1 MRIHTEK
8 DAFLLIFERALG
20 GAVVLAGI
28 TALLFSTACEES
40 IISSQIIEF
49 CTPLA
54 HTETHDPDS
63 PPLVATVLNP
73 QDEPP
78 IGEEALVFL
87 IGTEFPLTT
96 IDASTYAEIF
106 DESEIEVTDNYL
118 ETMDAAIVDNR
129 SALPDPGQ
137 SPVMGRAIFTDF
149 SAFVTR
155 IPSLGPGENTA
166 FYKGVLGGDLLRRY
180 AVRIHYGS
188 DPECILPW
196 APEER
201 FSTITFIQEY
211 ADDNK
216 DLAGD
221 GFSVLSFS
229 LAGGGRMLFNNK
241 TVSFGATRVTVSGC
255 VEAEPFSPELLDPGS
270 AGIKNLDDLET
281 KIPTSG
287 QNAVFL
293 VATGTIPLVLG
304 DGFFAGLRAAGSE
317 TSREYPT
324 TSTTLNLMEGQVPAE
339 STTLNRVALV
349 GSVSDDMSPC
359 QELALRRR
367 IAWIRYWLPQ
377 HQWTQEVLK
386 INKLGAPVAEYDAER
401 DPETTHEPLS
411 AYIISDTTELFEGLR
426 FETAQQIPG
435 IDGIIG
441 HNFLKHFEIIVD
453 YPGERVVFRCRNYR
467 PPNQN
472 NCPTPETLGAN
483 TCCES
488 SGRCVCPSAQ
498 PCCQFPFTKKP

>member
-1 MRIHTEK
+1 MRIHAEK
-8 DAFLLIFERALG
+8 NAFLFIFSRTIEKVA
-20 GAVVLAGI
+20 VLAA
-28 TALLFSTACEES
+28 TATLFFSTACEES
-40 IISSQIIEF
+40 PISSQIIEF
-49 CTPLA
+49 CTPLSQ
-54 HTETHDPDS
+54 TETPDPNN

-73 QDEPP
+73 EDEPP
-78 IGEEALVFL
+78 TGEEALMFL
-87 IGTEFPLTT
+87 IGTEFPYTT

-106 DESEIEVTDNYL
+106 DDSEIQDIDGYL

-129 SALPDPGQ
+129 SALPDPAQ
-137 SPVMGRAIFTDF
+137 SPVMGRAIFTNF
-149 SAFVTR
+149 PAFITR
-155 IPSLGPGENTA
+155 IPALGPGENTS
-166 FYKGVLGGDLLRRY
+166 FYKGILGGDLLRRY

-211 ADDNK
+211 ADDQK

-221 GFSVLSFS
+221 GFSVMRFS
-229 LAGGGRMLFNNK
+229 LAGGGQMLFNNK
-241 TVSFGATRVTVSGC
+241 TVNFGATRVTVSGC
-255 VEAEPFSPELLDPGS
+255 VEAEPFSPELLDPSS
-270 AGIKNLDDLET
+270 AGIANLDDLET

-293 VATGTIPLVLG
+293 LATSTIPLVLG
-304 DGFFAGLRAAGSE
+304 DRFFAGLRAAGNE

-324 TSTTLNLMEGQVPAE
+324 TSTTINLMEGQVHAE

-377 HQWTQEVLK
+377 QQWSQEVLK

-401 DPETTHEPLS
+401 NPESAHAPLS
-411 AYIISDTTELFEGLR
+411 VYIISDSTKLFEGLR

-441 HNFLKHFEIIVD
+441 HDFLKNFELIVD
-453 YPGERVVFRCRNYR
+453 YPGERIVFRCKNYK
-467 PPNQN
+467 PPEQS
-472 NCPTPETLGAN
+472 NCPSSELLGAN

-498 PCCQFPFTKKP
+498 PCCQYPFTTKP